1 VHRQDLVRGK
11 YGDRVCFS
19 GAGPGEVMTLDDAGN
34 PAKIVGISQRRTRDL
49 ARFQCTMYLQW
60 EPALSQQFGQLLSD
74 PDAARVEMQ
83 SNLEHS
89 VMPLSQIASGLSA
102 SDMLAAFM
110 AQITLV

>member
-1 VHRQDLVRGK
+1 
-11 YGDRVCFS
+11 
-19 GAGPGEVMTLDDAGN
+19 
-34 PAKIVGISQRRTRDL
+34 
-49 ARFQCTMYLQW
+49 LQW
-60 EPALSQQFGQLLSD
+60 EPVLSQQFGQLLSD
-74 PDAARVEMQ
+74 PDAARIEMQ